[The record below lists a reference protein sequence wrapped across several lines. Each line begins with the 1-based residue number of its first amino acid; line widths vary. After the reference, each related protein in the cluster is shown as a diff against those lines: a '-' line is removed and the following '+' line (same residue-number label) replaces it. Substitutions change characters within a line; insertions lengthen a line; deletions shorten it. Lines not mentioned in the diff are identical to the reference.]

1 MKNILQR
8 SVDALVWKQ
17 KDYESALQ
25 DTDNQILRLLYADSA
40 SVIGDCIELVS
51 GTAREYG
58 IPMT

>member
-1 MKNILQR
+1 MKKILQE
-8 SVDALVWKQ
+8 SVDVLTWKQ

-25 DTDNQILRLLYADSA
+25 DTDNSILRLLYADSV

-51 GTAREYG
+51 ETAREYG

>member
-8 SVDALVWKQ
+8 SVDALACK
-17 KDYESALQ
+17 KEDYESALQ
-25 DTDNQILRLLYADSA
+25 DTDNNILRLLYADSA
-40 SVIGDCIELVS
+40 SVIGDCIALVS